1 MRMLFGVVS
10 LLIAL
15 AVVGLLAKK
24 QFNTEASRAAAVPG
38 TPPATG
44 ASAQVQ
50 PQITPVPDQI
60 KAAVDAAMQQ
70 KRPGLDDN

>member
-1 MRMLFGVVS
+1 MRVMFGIVS
-10 LLIAL
+10 LLIVL

-24 QFNTEASRAAAVPG
+24 QIALAVPSAAVVLD
-38 TPPATG
+38 PPAAIGT
-44 ASAQVQ
+44 SVRVQ
-50 PQITPVPDQI
+50 PELTPAPDQV

>member
-24 QFNTEASRAAAVPG
+24 QVTVAVPSAAVVPG
-38 TPPATG
+38 TPPVPG
-44 ASAQVQ
+44 ASAQIQ
-50 PQITPVPDQI
+50 PQLAPVPDQI

>member
-24 QFNTEASRAAAVPG
+24 QFNTEASRAAVVPG

-50 PQITPVPDQI
+50 PQMTPVPDQI

>member
-15 AVVGLLAKK
+15 AVAGLLVKK
-24 QFNTEASRAAAVPG
+24 QVTVAVPSAAVVPS

-50 PQITPVPDQI
+50 PQLTPVPDQI

>member
-24 QFNTEASRAAAVPG
+24 QVTVAVPSAAFVPG
-38 TPPATG
+38 TPPVPG
-44 ASAQVQ
+44 ASAQIQ
-50 PQITPVPDQI
+50 PQLTPVPDQI

>member
-1 MRMLFGVVS
+1 MRMLFGVVG

-24 QFNTEASRAAAVPG
+24 QVTVAVPSAAVVPG
-38 TPPATG
+38 TPPAAG

-50 PQITPVPDQI
+50 PQLTPVPDQI

>member
-24 QFNTEASRAAAVPG
+24 QVTVAVPNAVVVPG
-38 TPPATG
+38 TPPVPG

-50 PQITPVPDQI
+50 SQLTPVPDQI
-60 KAAVDAAMQQ
+60 KAALDAALQQ
-70 KRPGLDDN
+70 KRPALNDN

>member
-24 QFNTEASRAAAVPG
+24 QVIVAVPSAAVVPG
-38 TPPATG
+38 TPPASG
-44 ASAQVQ
+44 ASAQAQ
-50 PQITPVPDQI
+50 SQLTPVSDQI

>member
-24 QFNTEASRAAAVPG
+24 QMTEAVPKAADGLAVQAVPG
-38 TPPATG
+38 GSPQVQ
-44 ASAQVQ
+44 SQQLQAQV
-50 PQITPVPDQI
+50 

-70 KRPGLDDN
+70 KRPELDDK

>member
-15 AVVGLLAKK
+15 AVVGLVAKK
-24 QFNTEASRAAAVPG
+24 QVDVVVPSAAVVPE
-38 TPPATG
+38 TLPATG

-50 PQITPVPDQI
+50 PRLTQMPDQI
-60 KAAVDAAMQQ
+60 KAAVGAAMQQ

>member
-1 MRMLFGVVS
+1 MRMLLGVVS

-15 AVVGLLAKK
+15 AVVGLLVKK
-24 QFNTEASRAAAVPG
+24 QVTVAVPSAAVVPG
-38 TPPATG
+38 TPPAPG

-50 PQITPVPDQI
+50 PQLTQVPGQV
-60 KAAVDAAMQQ
+60 KATVDAALQQ